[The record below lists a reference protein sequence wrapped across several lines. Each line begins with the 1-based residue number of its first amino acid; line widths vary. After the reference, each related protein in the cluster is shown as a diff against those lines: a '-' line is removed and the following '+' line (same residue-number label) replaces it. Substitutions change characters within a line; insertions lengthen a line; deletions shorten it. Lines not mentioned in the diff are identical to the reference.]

1 MSFVASCHYKVVQC
15 FRMVGNTKHEDADK
29 EVSLAEFQAAV
40 RSRHSSSP
48 SSSDG
53 GEKVSDVDFQG

>member
-15 FRMVGNTKHEDADK
+15 FRTVGNSKHEGAGK

-48 SSSDG
+48 EG

>member
-1 MSFVASCHYKVVQC
+1 MSFVASCHYKVFQC
-15 FRMVGNTKHEDADK
+15 FRMVGNTKHKDAGK

-40 RSRHSSSP
+40 RSRHSSS
-48 SSSDG
+48 SIHR

>member
-1 MSFVASCHYKVVQC
+1 MSFVASCHYRVVQC
-15 FRMVGNTKHEDADK
+15 FRMVGNSKHDGGAK

-48 SSSDG
+48 DG

>member
-1 MSFVASCHYKVVQC
+1 MSFVPSCHYKVVQC
-15 FRMVGNTKHEDADK
+15 FRMVGNSKHDGGAK